1 MLYLGSWAP
10 ISVLRSFSVLL
21 IGFLQVL
28 QFPSTSQNMPV
39 GRLYD
44 KKKPLVLSECL
55 SMDAHG
61 DLQWTDNP
69 SSGSTLTLTK
79 IKQGWKKVI
88 IRSKPKPKVSVMTV
102 LFKNRQKNL
111 QWSVLPSVNPLTH
124 KLLHSFVLC
133 LVLLSRKHYIK
144 TCWSCDCRLGVH
156 AFAGVLAWW

>member
-69 SSGSTLTLTK
+69 SSGSTHLDPDQDKAGLEK
-79 IKQGWKKVI
+79 GNYQ
-88 IRSKPKPKVSVMTV
+88 
-102 LFKNRQKNL
+102 
-111 QWSVLPSVNPLTH
+111 
-124 KLLHSFVLC
+124 
-133 LVLLSRKHYIK
+133 IK
-144 TCWSCDCRLGVH
+144 T
-156 AFAGVLAWW
+156 